1 MLLSEIEKLPKID
14 LHCHLDGSLSLSC
27 IKNILHRDVKVS
39 ELQVADDCKNL
50 AEYLEK
56 FELPLQA
63 LQTKEDLRQAG
74 FDFLTEIAK
83 ENVKYVEA
91 RFAPMLSVHENL
103 DCKQVIE
110 SVLEGFEEA
119 KKQVDV
125 KYQLITC
132 AMRHHSLEQ
141 NLTMIK
147 AAREFLHEG
156 VCAADLAGNEA
167 AFPMIE
173 FKSLFEEIYRMDMP
187 FTIHAGECGRVENIL
202 DALLL
207 HTKRIGHGIAM
218 RGNQKTMELCK
229 ENQIGIEMCPIS
241 NLQTKAIQGK
251 EYYPMKEFL
260 DEGLLVTINTDNR
273 MVSNTSLTKEI
284 EFVQTNYNITDEEVI
299 RMLQNA
305 VEVSFT
311 DEETKTQLRKVVRN
325 YGKI

>member
-14 LHCHLDGSLSLSC
+14 LHCHLDGSLSLGC
-27 IKNILHRDVKVS
+27 IKNILHRDVKIS

-63 LQTKEDLRQAG
+63 LQTKDGLRQAG
-74 FDFLTEIAK
+74 YDFLTEVSK

-91 RFAPMLSVHENL
+91 RFAPMLSVNGGL
-103 DCKQVIE
+103 NCKEVIE
-110 SVLEGFEEA
+110 SVLEGFEKA
-119 KKQVDV
+119 KQEVGV
-125 KYQLITC
+125 EYQLITC
-132 AMRHHSLEQ
+132 AMRHHTFEQ
-141 NLTMIK
+141 NMTMIK
-147 AAREFLHEG
+147 AAREFLHNG

-187 FTIHAGECGRVENIL
+187 FTIHAGECGRIENIL
-202 DALLL
+202 DALMLQ
-207 HTKRIGHGIAM
+207 TKRIGHGIAM
-218 RGNQKTMELCK
+218 RGNKRTMELCK
-229 ENQIGIEMCPIS
+229 ENYIGIEMCPIS

-284 EFVQTNYNITDEEVI
+284 EFVQKNYKISDEEVF
-299 RMLQNA
+299 RMLKNA
-305 VEVSFT
+305 VKVSFT
-311 DEETKTQLRKVVRN
+311 NEEMKEKLMKYFV
-325 YGKI
+325 